1 LGEKMSGNIL
11 NVNQK
16 SHVEYLI
23 RKGILSPLDDHRLH
37 IENGYV
43 LVTCGDAD
51 QIMNIFIENGRVCAT
66 HRGDSRLHMIT
77 MNGGPVRLDNLHPLN
92 QVWRSSLVEKYFE
105 IVSSCILKKME
116 TVVLIPHAVCGLEN
130 LMAREIDDSLT
141 ATVRTKY
148 LLKSCVKNPDFM
160 NFVLSLMDSQD
171 RLSTE
176 AKDFAH
182 ELQFPR
188 KFKVAIFPQFDL
200 GEDGKIM
207 KFLSG
212 RNWKKYVGKARF
224 ADTNNPEIVLC
235 TIPNIVK

>member
-1 LGEKMSGNIL
+1 MSGNIL
-11 NVNQK
+11 NVTQK
-16 SHVEYLI
+16 SHLEDLME
-23 RKGILSPLDDHRLH
+23 RGILSPLDDHRLH

-51 QIMNIFIENGRVCAT
+51 QIMNIFMESGRVCAT

-77 MNGGPVRLDNLHPLN
+77 MNGGPVRLDNLYPLN
-92 QVWRSSLVEKYFE
+92 QIWHSSLAEKYFE

-116 TVVLIPHAVCGLEN
+116 TVVLIPHAVCGMEN
-130 LMAREIDDSLT
+130 LMARDIDDSLT
-141 ATVRTKY
+141 SVVRTKY
-148 LLKSCVKNPDFM
+148 LLKSCAKNPDFM
-160 NFVLSLMDSQD
+160 NFVLGLMDSQG
-171 RLSTE
+171 RLSPD

-182 ELQFPR
+182 ELQLPG

-212 RNWKKYVGKARF
+212 RNWKKHVGEACF
-224 ADTNNPEIVLC
+224 SGINNPEIVLC
-235 TIPNIVK
+235 TIPDIVR